1 MKFWIPLICFCLSVS
16 ILQAQVGRDGL
27 RDFLMVTAPGTEK
40 LIDNNAATKT
50 EEVKEVVKKTDGAL
64 SIHQSLM
71 NPRKTMEVFLDSMNN
86 YKKVSKNSDEYLNQA
101 ILTIDLSSIEPSI
114 RINYGKQIAEKLI
127 FIFDRMKYVDLNEI
141 SDSPD
146 AQKWIYLQK
155 EFKDGEETVVG
166 EIAIE
171 KSSDNVWKFNS
182 KTVETIDSFYQEA
195 AKLPILE
202 GTIVDRKLDSKL
214 KHFFGTFGQRRIAF
228 FTVGQWLA
236 SFIIL
241 LFSGLLGLVVKMI
254 LVKYLDYLK
263 QKGTF
268 YFSKSEVTKINLPMK
283 LLVFSTVWLTG
294 INLLNFSPSVY
305 AFFHRLFYIMVS
317 LSLVW
322 TVIKTID
329 ILTTHFKYKAGL
341 TPNKF
346 DDTIVPMV
354 SKGSK
359 FLAIIFGSVLVAHAL
374 TFDIRGLLAGL
385 GLGGIAVALASKDTI
400 ANLFATITVI
410 IDRPFQIGDY
420 VYMGGY
426 EGTVEDVGFRST
438 RIRTP
443 ERSILSIPNSSIA
456 NMAIDNYGVRYSRRF
471 KATIQFDLSSK
482 TADIENFCRQLNTYC
497 QAQELVDK
505 NGITIYFKE
514 IKDKAINVFISVYL
528 KTTSGNIEVEEVH
541 KMNTQI
547 LKIVEKIGIELVN
560 NNNTVILKQ
569 DNELTNSTPNV

>member
-1 MKFWIPLICFCLSVS
+1 MKFMLSFFVVCISAS
-16 ILQAQVGRDGL
+16 ILHAQVGKEGL
-27 RDFLMVTAPGTEK
+27 RDFLMITTPGSEK
-40 LIDNNAATKT
+40 LIESDAKTKT
-50 EEVKEVVKKTDGAL
+50 EEVKEVVKKSDGAL
-64 SIHQSLM
+64 SLHQSLVS
-71 NPRKTMEVFLDSMNN
+71 PKKTMEVFLDSMNN

-127 FIFDRMKYVDLNEI
+127 FIFDRIKPVNLAEI
-141 SDSPD
+141 SDSPN
-146 AQKWIYLQK
+146 AQKWIYLER
-155 EFKDGEETVVG
+155 EFQEGDSLTKG

-171 KSSDNVWKFNS
+171 KGGDSIWKFNT
-182 KTVETIDSFYQEA
+182 KTVETIEAFYQEA

-202 GTIVDRKLDSKL
+202 GSVVDKKIDSRL
-214 KHFFGTFGQRRIAF
+214 KHFFGTFGNHRF
-228 FTVGQWLA
+228 LFLTLGQWLA
-236 SFIIL
+236 CFAVL
-241 LFSGLLGLVVKMI
+241 VFSGLLGSVVKRI
-254 LVKYLDYLK
+254 LVRYLDYLK

-268 YFSKSEVTKINLPMK
+268 HFSRTEVAKINPPMRW
-283 LLVFSTVWLTG
+283 LIFSIVWLTG
-294 INLLNFSPSVY
+294 INFLNFSPSVY

-317 LSLVW
+317 ISLIW
-322 TVIKTID
+322 TVIKVID

-354 SKGSK
+354 SKSSK
-359 FLAIIFGSVLVAHAL
+359 FLAFIFGSVLIAHAL

-420 VYMGGY
+420 IYLGGF

-456 NMAIDNYGVRYSRRF
+456 NMAIDNYGARYSRRF
-471 KATIQFDLSSK
+471 KATIQFDLASRNS
-482 TADIENFCRQLNTYC
+482 DIEKFCRELRTYC
-497 QAQELVDK
+497 EGEELVDK

-514 IKDKAINVFISVYL
+514 IKEKAINVFISVYL
-528 KTTSGNIEVEEVH
+528 KTTSANIEQEEVH
-541 KMNTQI
+541 KMNSQI
-547 LKIVEKIGIELVN
+547 LKIAEKSGLSLVN
-560 NNNTVILKQ
+560 NDSTVIVKNQ
-569 DNELTNSTPNV
+569 NQELNSKPSV